1 MHGLDEIQHEYIMK
15 EKFGVRQPHGIKSV
29 DIRKSTHAS
38 AQEQTAIMKKSVVI
52 VKEMKADEGK
62 NMTIE
67 ASPVKVLGA
76 VSP

>member
-1 MHGLDEIQHEYIMK
+1 
-15 EKFGVRQPHGIKSV
+15 
-29 DIRKSTHAS
+29 
-38 AQEQTAIMKKSVVI
+38 MKKSVVI
-52 VKEMKADEGK
+52 VKEMKADGGK